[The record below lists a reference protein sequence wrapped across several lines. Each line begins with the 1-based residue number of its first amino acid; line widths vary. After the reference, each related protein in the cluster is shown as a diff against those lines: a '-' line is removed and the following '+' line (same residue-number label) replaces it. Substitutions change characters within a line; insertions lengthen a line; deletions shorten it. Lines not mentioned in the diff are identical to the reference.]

1 MKDVRTEDSPLG
13 RFVTTLK
20 AEPPKQEVATAYL
33 IRSYD
38 HDKRTSPC
46 QSRKTTSIS
55 TRRATRSNTQRSG
68 DGNPIAGDGDRI
80 RRKRDINYGN
90 AQAFQIWEVA
100 RAATAAPFYFEPLKI
115 KTPGSTAHLLFT
127 DGGFSYTNNPTREG
141 TQEIEDVY
149 GSNSIGVVVSV
160 GTARRDKPSQG
171 KGIRRVVEG
180 IVNMAADPEKI
191 HNEMETKSEGHFEY
205 YRLNDRDALNIKLD
219 EWEPKEKLWTKGSGS
234 RTMGNIE
241 AAFNRWAGQIETV
254 RMLGDCAHE
263 LVTRRRARATD
274 QAKWERYAIG
284 AQFRCDIKECERED
298 FINRQEFKNH
308 LQADHK
314 IAPNRQEPIEER
326 CKKHWQYQEARP
338 TNGGTSTQG
347 IFL

>member
-1 MKDVRTEDSPLG
+1 MKDVCTEDSPLS

-20 AEPPKQEVATAYL
+20 AEPPRQEVATAYL

-38 HDKRTSPC
+38 HDERTSPC
-46 QSRKTTSIS
+46 QSRRTTRIS
-55 TRRATRSNTQRSG
+55 RRPTRSSTQGSG
-68 DGNPIAGDGDRI
+68 GGNPVAGDGDCI
-80 RRKRDINYGN
+80 RRRRDINYGN

-100 RAATAAPFYFEPLKI
+100 LAATAAPFYFEPLKI
-115 KTPGSTAHLLFT
+115 ETPGSSAHLLFT

-149 GSNSIGVVVSV
+149 GANSIGVVVSV

-191 HNEMETKSEGHFEY
+191 HKEMVTKSEGHFEY

-234 RTMGNIE
+234 RTMENIE
-241 AAFNRWAGQIETV
+241 AAFHRWAGQTDTV
-254 RMLGDCAHE
+254 RTFEDCANE
-263 LVTRRRARATD
+263 LVARRKARATD

-284 AQFRCDIKECERED
+284 AQFRCELKECERED

-308 LQADHK
+308 LRDDHL
-314 IAPNRQEPIEER
+314 IAPNQLEPKAER
-326 CKKHWQYQEARP
+326 CKRHWQYQEARP
-338 TNGGTSTQG
+338 TNGGTSTQR
-347 IFL
+347 IFM